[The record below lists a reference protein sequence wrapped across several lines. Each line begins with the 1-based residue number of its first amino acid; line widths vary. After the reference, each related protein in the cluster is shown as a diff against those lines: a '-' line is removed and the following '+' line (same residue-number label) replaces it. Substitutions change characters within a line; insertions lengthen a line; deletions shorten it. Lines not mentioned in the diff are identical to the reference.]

1 MPELVDVLLED
12 LEEGNEYSVIFPVG
26 VNGEHEA
33 YMAEFQHTDYGEY
46 LFRIISISSDPRF
59 ASKEENDQ
67 ISIRTGEQSTDIRD
81 RTKYMV
87 LEEQH
92 IPFPPE
98 LEDAHT
104 DPNTDDEIN
113 RILDQRNREH
123 ESERSRMLRMLI
135 MGSRPSRSP
144 LLRSVQNSPFIGSRS
159 RSRSHTPAGGRR
171 RRTRRRPSRRRPRR
185 RRSRPTRPRR
195 TRRRS
200 IRRFSRQR
208 R

>member
-46 LFRIISISSDPRF
+46 LFSIVSILSEF
-59 ASKEENDQ
+59 ATKEENEQ
-67 ISIRTGEQSTDIRD
+67 FSIRTGEQTTDIRD

-92 IPFPPE
+92 ITFPPE

-104 DPNTDDEIN
+104 DPNTDDEID

-123 ESERSRMLRMLI
+123 ETERSRMLRMLI

-159 RSRSHTPAGGRR
+159 RSHTPAGGRR
-171 RRTRRRPSRRRPRR
+171 RRTRRRTSRRRPSR

>member
-1 MPELVDVLLED
+1 MPELIDVLLDD

-46 LFRIISISSDPRF
+46 LFSIVSILSEF
-59 ASKEENDQ
+59 ASKEENEQ
-67 ISIRTGEQSTDIRD
+67 FRIRTGEQTTDIRD

-92 IPFPPE
+92 ITFPPE
-98 LEDAHT
+98 LDDAHIDT
-104 DPNTDDEIN
+104 NTDVEID

-123 ESERSRMLRMLI
+123 ESERSRRLRILL

-144 LLRSVQNSPFIGSRS
+144 LLRSAQNSPFIG
-159 RSRSHTPAGGRR
+159 SRSHTPAGGRR
-171 RRTRRRPSRRRPRR
+171 RRTRRRTSRRRPRR

>member
-33 YMAEFQHTDYGEY
+33 YMAEFIHTDYGEY
-46 LFRIISISSDPRF
+46 LFTIVSISSDPRF

-67 ISIRTGEQSTDIRD
+67 ISIRTGEQTTDIRD

-98 LEDAHT
+98 LEDAHIDT
-104 DPNTDDEIN
+104 NTDDEIN

-123 ESERSRMLRMLI
+123 ETERSRMLRMLL

-159 RSRSHTPAGGRR
+159 RSHTPAGGRR
-171 RRTRRRPSRRRPRR
+171 RRTRRRPSRRRPSR

-195 TRRRS
+195 TRRRR
-200 IRRFSRQR
+200 IRRFSRR
-208 R
+208 HR

>member
-1 MPELVDVLLED
+1 MPELIDVLLED

-46 LFRIISISSDPRF
+46 LFTIVSISSDPRF

-67 ISIRTGEQSTDIRD
+67 ISIRTGEQTTDIRD

-104 DPNTDDEIN
+104 DPNTDDEVN
-113 RILDQRNREH
+113 RILNDRRIGD
-123 ESERSRMLRMLI
+123 ESSRSRMLRMLI
-135 MGSRPSRSP
+135 MGRRPSRSP
-144 LLRSVQNSPFIGSRS
+144 LLRSAQNSPFVGSQP
-159 RSRSHTPAGGRR
+159 RSHTPAGGRR
-171 RRTRRRPSRRRPRR
+171 RRRTRRRPSIRRPSR
-185 RRSRPTRPRR
+185 RRSRPTRR
-195 TRRRS
+195 TRRR
-200 IRRFSRQR
+200 RRRGRMR

>member
-1 MPELVDVLLED
+1 MPELVDVLLEN
-12 LEEGNEYSVIFPVG
+12 LEQGNEYSVIFPVG

-46 LFRIISISSDPRF
+46 LFTIVSISSNTET
-59 ASKEENDQ
+59 ASKDIGDQ
-67 ISIRTGEQSTDIRD
+67 FSIRTGEQTTDIRD

-92 IPFPPE
+92 ISFPPE

-104 DPNTDDEIN
+104 DTNTDQEIN
-113 RILDQRNREH
+113 RILDERNREH

-135 MGSRPSRSP
+135 IGRRPSRSP
-144 LLRSVQNSPFIGSRS
+144 LLRSTQNSPFTGS

-171 RRTRRRPSRRRPRR
+171 RRTRRRPSRRR
-185 RRSRPTRPRR
+185 SRPSRPRSRPRR
-195 TRRRS
+195 TRRR
-200 IRRFSRQR
+200 RRRVGRPR

>member
-46 LFRIISISSDPRF
+46 LFTIVSISSDPRF

-67 ISIRTGEQSTDIRD
+67 ISIRTGEQTTDIRD

-98 LEDAHT
+98 LEDAHI
-104 DPNTDDEIN
+104 DPNADDELN
-113 RILDQRNREH
+113 RILYQRYREH
-123 ESERSRMLRMLI
+123 E
-135 MGSRPSRSP
+135 
-144 LLRSVQNSPFIGSRS
+144 
-159 RSRSHTPAGGRR
+159 T
-171 RRTRRRPSRRRPRR
+171 
-185 RRSRPTRPRR
+185 
-195 TRRRS
+195 
-200 IRRFSRQR
+200 
-208 R
+208 

>member
-46 LFRIISISSDPRF
+46 LFSIVSILSEI
-59 ASKEENDQ
+59 ASKEENEQ
-67 ISIRTGEQSTDIRD
+67 FSIRTGEQTTDVRD

-98 LEDAHT
+98 LEDAHIDT
-104 DPNTDDEIN
+104 NTDDEIN

-123 ESERSRMLRMLI
+123 ETERSRMLRMLI
-135 MGSRPSRSP
+135 MGRPSRSP
-144 LLRSVQNSPFIGSRS
+144 LLQSAQNSPFIGS

-171 RRTRRRPSRRRPRR
+171 RRTRRRPSRRRPSR
-185 RRSRPTRPRR
+185 RRSRPRR
-195 TRRRS
+195 TRLRRRRS
-200 IRRFSRQR
+200 ARSRR
-208 R
+208 

>member
-46 LFRIISISSDPRF
+46 LFSIVSILSEI
-59 ASKEENDQ
+59 ASKEENEQ
-67 ISIRTGEQSTDIRD
+67 FSIRTGEQTTDVRD

-98 LEDAHT
+98 LEDAHIHT
-104 DPNTDDEIN
+104 NTDDEIN

-144 LLRSVQNSPFIGSRS
+144 LLRTAQNSPFIGSRS

-171 RRTRRRPSRRRPRR
+171 RRTRRRPSRRRPSR
-185 RRSRPTRPRR
+185 RRSRPRHTRRRRRRVGRPRR
-195 TRRRS
+195 
-200 IRRFSRQR
+200 
-208 R
+208 

>member
-1 MPELVDVLLED
+1 MPELVDVLLEN
-12 LEEGNEYSVIFPVG
+12 LEEGSEYSVIFPVG

-46 LFRIISISSDPRF
+46 LFSIVSILSEF
-59 ASKEENDQ
+59 ASKEENEQ
-67 ISIRTGEQSTDIRD
+67 FSIRTGEQTTDVRD
-81 RTKYMV
+81 RTKYIV
-87 LEEQH
+87 LEEHH

-104 DPNTDDEIN
+104 DPNTDVEIN

-123 ESERSRMLRMLI
+123 ETERSRMLRMLI
-135 MGSRPSRSP
+135 IGRRPSRSP
-144 LLRSVQNSPFIGSRS
+144 LLGSAQNSPFIG
-159 RSRSHTPAGGRR
+159 SRSHTPAGGRR
-171 RRTRRRPSRRRPRR
+171 RRTRRRPASRRPSRRR
-185 RRSRPTRPRR
+185 SRPRR

>member
-123 ESERSRMLRMLI
+123 ETERSRRLRILL

-144 LLRSVQNSPFIGSRS
+144 LLRSAQNSPFIGS

>member
-1 MPELVDVLLED
+1 MPELIDVLLDD

-46 LFRIISISSDPRF
+46 LFNIVSILSEF
-59 ASKEENDQ
+59 ASKEENEQ
-67 ISIRTGEQSTDIRD
+67 FRIRTGEQTTDIRD

-92 IPFPPE
+92 ITFPPE
-98 LEDAHT
+98 LDDAHIDT
-104 DPNTDDEIN
+104 NTDVEID

-123 ESERSRMLRMLI
+123 ESERSRRLRILL

-144 LLRSVQNSPFIGSRS
+144 LLRSAQNSPFIG
-159 RSRSHTPAGGRR
+159 SRSHTPAGGRR
-171 RRTRRRPSRRRPRR
+171 RRTRRRTSRRRPRR